1 SPIGAHMFVLYFAC
15 LSAFTPLVELAAY
28 AAAGIADGKPMRG
41 AMTAVKV
48 RSVAYIIPYVLLY
61 GRAVVLEGSFS
72 EIIVATI
79 TALIGA
85 FTLASSVEG
94 WFLAATAN
102 IIVRL
107 LLISSSLLL
116 IVPGI
121 LTDTLGITIILM
133 AIGYQ
138 IFVKRRNFNM

>member
-1 SPIGAHMFVLYFAC
+1 
-15 LSAFTPLVELAAY
+15 AY
-28 AAAGIADGKPMRG
+28 AAAGIADAKPMLV

-48 RSVAYIIPYVLLY
+48 VIVAYIIPYVFIY
-61 GRAVVLEGSFS
+61 GPAILLEGYFS
-72 EIIVATI
+72 AIIVATI

-85 FTLASSVEG
+85 FTLASLVEG

-138 IFVKRRNFNM
+138 IFVKRRNFNMEEERRKTV